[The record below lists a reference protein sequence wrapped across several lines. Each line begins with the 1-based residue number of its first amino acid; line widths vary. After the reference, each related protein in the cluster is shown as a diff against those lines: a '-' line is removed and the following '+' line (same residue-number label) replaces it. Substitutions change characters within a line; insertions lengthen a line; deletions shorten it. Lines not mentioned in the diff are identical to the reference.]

1 MNFSSHTID
10 FCAYLAAYLRGRK
23 KLHSWPI
30 MRSINVTCHISRHDL
45 MLPFL
50 ELLTIIMH
58 HRKVNFSFYSMVVN
72 TARLI
77 GQSISVFLQSL
88 SPSLSHAHTHALK
101 KYSQSLICLRCQ
113 QEDLILF
120 SREKGKKEKR
130 RSNLLFQSIP
140 CSIIGFGYAKDELFV
155 APKCTCFDKE
165 DVKNKAEKHDSGKT
179 KIMSQIRS

>member
-58 HRKVNFSFYSMVVN
+58 HRKVHFSFYSMVVN

-77 GQSISVFLQSL
+77 GQSISIFL
-88 SPSLSHAHTHALK
+88 LSHTHTHARAYAHTQ
-101 KYSQSLICLRCQ
+101 KYFQSLICLRCQ

-120 SREKGKKEKR
+120 SREKEKKEKR

-140 CSIIGFGYAKDELFV
+140 CSIIGWGFGYA
-155 APKCTCFDKE
+155 
-165 DVKNKAEKHDSGKT
+165 
-179 KIMSQIRS
+179 I